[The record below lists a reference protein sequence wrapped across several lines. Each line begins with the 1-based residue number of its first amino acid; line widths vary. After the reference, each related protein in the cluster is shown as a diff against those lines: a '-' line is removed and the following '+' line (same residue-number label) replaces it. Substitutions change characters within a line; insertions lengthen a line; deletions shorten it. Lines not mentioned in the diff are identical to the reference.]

1 MELFLKLLIA
11 VIALEH
17 LFIAYVE
24 MFAWE
29 TKGPSM
35 FSTIDAP
42 FAKQTKQMA
51 QNQGLYNL
59 FLVAGMIW
67 ALFTTAPSFFAVA
80 LFFLLCVVIAGT
92 FGAFTVTKSIFFKQ
106 ALPALVVTILLIL
119 YQIF

>member
-1 MELFLKLLIA
+1 MEILLKLLIA
-11 VIALEH
+11 VIAFEH

-24 MFAWE
+24 LFAWE

-35 FSTIDAP
+35 FSTIDKE
-42 FAKQTKQMA
+42 FASKTKQMA

-67 ALFTTAPSFFAVA
+67 AILSANPAFFALA

-92 FGAFTVTKSIFFKQ
+92 FGAFTVEKTIFFKQ
-106 ALPALVVTILLIL
+106 ALPALIVVILLVISHL
-119 YQIF
+119 F